1 MYKYILASASPRRKE
16 LFEFI
21 ADKFDC
27 ISPDVEEIVPDN
39 IPTYQ
44 SVEYLAKIKANFIAK
59 DYSDTIVVGAD
70 TAVFAD
76 GKMLGKPKDKQDAFN
91 MLKLLSGK
99 THLVITGCCVCIDD
113 KEICFS
119 EQTEV
124 TFFELTD
131 QEINDYIAT
140 NEPNDKAG
148 AYGIQGKGRML
159 VKGINGDFYNV
170 MGLPVARLNRE
181 IKKFFN
187 S

>member
-16 LFEFI
+16 LFGFI
-21 ADKFDC
+21 ADDFDC
-27 ISPDVEEIVPDN
+27 ISPNVEEIVPED
-39 IPTYQ
+39 IPTYK

-59 DYSDTIVVGAD
+59 NLTDTIVVSAD

-76 GKMLGKPKDKQDAFN
+76 GQMLGKPKDNQDAFN
-91 MLKLLSGK
+91 MLKMLSGK
-99 THLVITGCCVCIDD
+99 THKVITGCCVCLNG

-124 TFFELTD
+124 TFFDLTD

-140 NEPNDKAG
+140 GEPNDKAG

-159 VKGINGDFYNV
+159 IKGINGDFYNV
-170 MGLPVARLNRE
+170 VGLPVARLNRE
-181 IKKFFN
+181 IKRFCDF
-187 S
+187 